1 MLWEE
6 GLVFILIVGLC
17 NTTANIS
24 FSSKRLYFLWYE
36 IYSFLQECQRR
47 LVQFLSFHGME
58 CTADYR
64 ILQVSSMGLWLACGV
79 PWSVLPLGAYG
90 FNSYPSCCSPGVLLS
105 TSRCIIVPIHLV
117 KSTGVNRFHFY
128 CSLVGSGHLIP
139 LLHIGISPSGSC
151 LYQASLPIIFLAFC

>member
-1 MLWEE
+1 M
-6 GLVFILIVGLC
+6 VFILIVGLC

-64 ILQVSSMGLWLACGV
+64 ILQVSTMDLWLACGV
-79 PWSVLPLGAYG
+79 PWSVLPSGAYRL
-90 FNSYPSCCSPGVLLS
+90 NSYSACCSTGASLS
-105 TSRCIIVPIHLV
+105 TICSNIVPIDLV
-117 KSTGVNRFHFY
+117 ESTGVNRFHFY
-128 CSLVGSGHLIP
+128 CTLVGCGHLKPFTSYRNIC
-139 LLHIGISPSGSC
+139 IGLVPVSGSTSHNFPM
-151 LYQASLPIIFLAFC
+151 LFVSAW